1 MKKFVIIA
9 YIMLISIIS
18 ISGFFIYKVIA
29 KDNEDKE
36 EKEKAI
42 ANVEFLEHELV
53 NIFNEINNIKFENYT
68 LSATNI
74 EKKQNKEETEN
85 SSKSDSGSGGTQG
98 SSESSKSSSGENSQN
113 ESSNNKQ
120 YKMEKT
126 GVLTNQDE
134 INWTQIKSEVER
146 VYTLLNITTADL
158 YQIETDTENIEKFN
172 DDFDNF
178 TKSVND
184 ENKTETLKTLSLLYD
199 YMPEFFENCTDNK
212 SKIIVIKT
220 KNNIFKAYSILENND
235 WDKIKENVEKALKE
249 FEHLTTNENNINK
262 YDIDKTYI
270 MIKELKNAVNM
281 QSKEIFLIKY
291 KNILEELENI

>member
-1 MKKFVIIA
+1 
-9 YIMLISIIS
+9 MLILIIS

-29 KDNEDKE
+29 KDNEDKA
-36 EKEKAI
+36 EKDKAI

-53 NIFNEINNIKFENYT
+53 NLFNEINNIKFENYT

-74 EKKQNKEETEN
+74 EKKQNSEESKN
-85 SSKSDSGSGGTQG
+85 SSKSDSGSGETQG
-98 SSESSKSSSGENSQN
+98 SSESSESSSSENSQN

-134 INWTQIKSEVER
+134 TNWTQIKSEVER
-146 VYTLLNITTADL
+146 VYTLLNLTTADL
-158 YQIETDTENIEKFN
+158 YQIGIDKENIEKFN

-178 TKSVND
+178 TKAVND

-212 SKIIVIKT
+212 NKIIVIKT

>member
-36 EKEKAI
+36 EKDKAI

-74 EKKQNKEETEN
+74 EKKQNKEESEN
-85 SSKSDSGSGGTQG
+85 LSKSDSGSSGTHE
-98 SSESSKSSSGENSQN
+98 SSESSKSSSSENSQN

-134 INWTQIKSEVER
+134 INWMQIKSEVER

-178 TKSVND
+178 TKSVNN

-199 YMPEFFENCTDNK
+199 YMPGFFENCTDNK
-212 SKIIVIKT
+212 NKIIVIKT
-220 KNNIFKAYSILENND
+220 KNNIFKAYSTLENND
-235 WDKIKENVEKALKE
+235 WEKIKENIEKAVKE
-249 FEHLTTNENNINK
+249 FEHLKTNENSINK

-270 MIKELKNAVNM
+270 MINELKNAINM
-281 QSKEIFLIKY
+281 QNKEIFLIKY